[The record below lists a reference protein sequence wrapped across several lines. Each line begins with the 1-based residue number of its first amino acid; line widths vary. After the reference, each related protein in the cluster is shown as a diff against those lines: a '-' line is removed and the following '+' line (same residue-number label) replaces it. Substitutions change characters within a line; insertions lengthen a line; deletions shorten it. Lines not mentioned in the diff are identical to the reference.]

1 MTTFAEKF
9 SLSTVDTPPATV
21 TSKCLNSTDP
31 AQNSSLIFNCK
42 DPHQRQSHCLRHA
55 RVWSLSA
62 CLIKGFCH
70 ISQSH
75 LWGLAQSIP
84 ESKGKISLRCTGLL
98 NIHSHFKCCPSVK
111 SKWHWCLYQT
121 PSSNFQKLFGWLRCS
136 HSGRNGSFVRNGLPW
151 PSLAYEGLGE
161 CILRGLPQSISGW

>member
-1 MTTFAEKF
+1 M
-9 SLSTVDTPPATV
+9 V
-21 TSKCLNSTDP
+21 TSSSKEKYTSVFQSKLNFSP
-31 AQNSSLIFNCK
+31 LICGVCHLFWDLNCK
-42 DPHQRQSHCLRHA
+42 DPHHRQSHCLRHA

-136 HSGRNGSFVRNGLPW
+136 HSGRNSSFVRNGLPW